1 MKKELPPMLLLP
13 PNIES
18 NMMKNVLNQV
28 SVVGCGCVSSFRQLF
43 PLRRLFASAECG
55 AWVLG
60 VCYL

>member
-28 SVVGCGCVSSFRQLF
+28 SVVGCGCVSLF
-43 PLRRLFASAECG
+43 PPAVSSSSSLCVSRVWG
-55 AWVLG
+55 MG
-60 VCYL
+60 VGSLLQ